1 MYCGSSRSSSSST
14 RSLGLPVLALVS
26 ITAKSIPPRSAYSV
40 GSEQRPTLVQML
52 QRHAAEQQA
61 VLSLIGMTSSSDRR
75 RQQKEIFHAATPH
88 HSASICL
95 GVHISSDSNATL
107 SLCANGKSQ
116 ANKPKQTEQ
125 SKPWN
130 NSIVS
135 SLVTFVPKPIGDK
148 SGKSEEAYTG
158 PKQIQ
163 IQMLVCDPL
172 KSLKTVNK
180 NCQNHERQV
189 LRMGYNHYDFTLK

>member
-1 MYCGSSRSSSSST
+1 
-14 RSLGLPVLALVS
+14 
-26 ITAKSIPPRSAYSV
+26 
-40 GSEQRPTLVQML
+40 ML

-125 SKPWN
+125 SKP
-130 NSIVS
+130 
-135 SLVTFVPKPIGDK
+135 
-148 SGKSEEAYTG
+148 
-158 PKQIQ
+158 
-163 IQMLVCDPL
+163 
-172 KSLKTVNK
+172 
-180 NCQNHERQV
+180 
-189 LRMGYNHYDFTLK
+189 